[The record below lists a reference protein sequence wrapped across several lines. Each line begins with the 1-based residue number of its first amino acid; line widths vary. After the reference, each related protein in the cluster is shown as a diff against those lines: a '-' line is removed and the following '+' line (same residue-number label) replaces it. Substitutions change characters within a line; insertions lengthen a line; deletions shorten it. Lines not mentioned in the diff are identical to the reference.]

1 MASAPPT
8 VHAKRLSLSN
18 LPSAALVSVAPLANS
33 ALTGFEEANAARVL
47 GIQAPY
53 SPGML
58 RAILVAF
65 SAVFS
70 VADPLGLVPVYLA
83 MTRGY
88 TPSRRRR
95 TAIVA
100 SAAMFVTLIVFA
112 TAGPSILRFFGLSLG
127 AFRIAGGILLFLMA
141 VDMLRAQPSLQRTSP
156 EQAAETHEAHDV
168 AIFPLA
174 FPMLAGPG
182 AIANAM
188 MQTAGAETAW
198 QQTAIY
204 IAIGLASFA
213 TAVVLLIA
221 SRAERRL
228 GKTGLS
234 VLERVMG
241 LMLAAIAV
249 QFIVDGIGD
258 VLPALRVAAHA
269 PSLP

>member
-1 MASAPPT
+1 
-8 VHAKRLSLSN
+8 
-18 LPSAALVSVAPLANS
+18 
-33 ALTGFEEANAARVL
+33 
-47 GIQAPY
+47 
-53 SPGML
+53 ML
-58 RAILVAF
+58 RAVIAAF

-83 MTRGY
+83 MTVGW
-88 TPSRRRR
+88 TPARRRR

-100 SAAMFVTLIVFA
+100 SAAMFVTLTLFA
-112 TAGPSILRFFGLSLG
+112 AVGPAILHFFGLSLG
-127 AFRIAGGILLFLMA
+127 AFRIAGGCLLFLMA
-141 VDMLRAQPSLQRTSP
+141 VDMLRAQPALKRTTP
-156 EQAAETHEAHDV
+156 EELAESHHGDI

-188 MQTAGAETAW
+188 MQTSGVETLW
-198 QQTAIY
+198 QKTAIY
-204 IAIGLASFA
+204 IAIGLASLA
-213 TAVVLLIA
+213 TAVVLLA
-221 SRAERRL
+221 SSFAEKRL

-258 VLPALRVAAHA
+258 VLPALRIASVSTGA
-269 PSLP
+269 S

>member
-1 MASAPPT
+1 M
-8 VHAKRLSLSN
+8 V
-18 LPSAALVSVAPLANS
+18 
-33 ALTGFEEANAARVL
+33 
-47 GIQAPY
+47 
-53 SPGML
+53 
-58 RAILVAF
+58 RAVFVAF

-88 TPSRRRR
+88 APARRRR
-95 TAIVA
+95 TAVVA
-100 SAAMFVTLIVFA
+100 SAAMFVTLTIFA
-112 TAGPSILRFFGLSLG
+112 AVGPSILHFFGLSIG

-156 EQAAETHEAHDV
+156 EQIAETGAAADV

-188 MQTAGAETAW
+188 MQTAGAETAL

-204 IAIGLASFA
+204 IAIALASVA
-213 TAVVLLIA
+213 TALVLLIA
-221 SRAERRL
+221 STAERRL

-258 VLPALRVAAHA
+258 VLPALRAASTIPA
-269 PSLP
+269 PS